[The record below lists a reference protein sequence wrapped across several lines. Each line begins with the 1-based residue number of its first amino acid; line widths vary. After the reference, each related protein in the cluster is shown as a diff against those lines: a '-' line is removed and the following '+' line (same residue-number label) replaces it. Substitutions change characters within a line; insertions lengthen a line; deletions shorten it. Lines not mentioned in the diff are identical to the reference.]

1 MQREYDRRRSMEQAR
16 RHLARAECEVRA
28 AQRFLD
34 PASGSD
40 EEKALVRAVANA
52 RTLLGDA
59 RETIRARSWGEWRE
73 DLP

>member
-1 MQREYDRRRSMEQAR
+1 MQEHDRRRSMEQAR
-16 RHLARAECEVRA
+16 RHLTRAESEVEA

-59 RETIRARSWGEWRE
+59 IDTIRARAWWAPGGDS
-73 DLP
+73 P